1 MNDFDDLKFY
11 MDNAGRV
18 TQWPSARRGKGLQ
31 EIVIEYMA
39 QKFEIGRRYTER
51 EVNDILNASH
61 TFGDA
66 ALLRREMYER
76 GYIQRLKDG
85 SAYWREAEDNGLGK
99 RGFG

>member
-1 MNDFDDLKFY
+1 MSDFSDLKTY
-11 MDNAGRV
+11 MDAEGRL

-31 EIVIEYMA
+31 EMA
-39 QKFEIGRRYTER
+39 LELMASKFEIGRRYSER
-51 EVNDILNASH
+51 EVNDILNAHH

-66 ALLRREMYER
+66 ALLRREMFER

-85 SAYWREAEDNGLGK
+85 SAYWREEGDTGMGR